1 VTGDRDHLVDPSN
14 SDKLRRAMPEAEFVK
29 WENTGHGIH
38 AQKEKEFNALLER
51 TFKEGR
57 QRARRGAA

>member
-1 VTGDRDHLVDPSN
+1 
-14 SDKLRRAMPEAEFVK
+14 MPEAEFVK